1 MKKVLFIGSTNYNF
15 TREETNFHLKKK
27 FEGLSQGIKPYILAK
42 GKPFQKKIWGA
53 EFYLLKPGFL
63 FWLSVFFVAP
73 YLCSK
78 KKIDTIVCQSPLIEG
93 FIGSV
98 LKKVLR
104 KELIVE
110 VHGDWVEAPF
120 LYKKRWPKPLWQ
132 SFLRLLGRISLK
144 NADKIRAISSFTKE
158 KALKIAPGKPCFVF
172 PTFTDLNIFLEEKET
187 HFERFILFVGYLH
200 KVKGIQY
207 LIEAFNKIKDE
218 FPDFKLVIVGEGPER
233 KNLKLK
239 TEPCDSRARWK
250 KRTKFSSPVKSLKL
264 ENKVEF
270 KGKLSLEETKNIMKN
285 CYCLVLPSLSEGLG
299 RVLMEAEALGK
310 PVIGSNVGGIP
321 DLIKDGKNGF
331 LFEPKNSDNLA
342 QKLRTLLKDKNLAME
357 MGKKGREFVQ
367 NKFSNENYIT
377 NYLQMIEK

>member
-1 MKKVLFIGSTNYNF
+1 MKKTLFISVTNLNL
-15 TREETNFHLKKK
+15 RRKEEFSHLKKK
-27 FEGLSQGIKPYILAK
+27 FEGLSQGIKPYVLAK
-42 GKPFQKKIWGA
+42 GKPFHKRIWNSD
-53 EFYLLKPGFL
+53 FYLLPANFL
-63 FWLSVFFVAP
+63 FWLTAFFLAF
-73 YLCSK
+73 YLCLAK
-78 KKIDTIVCQSPLIEG
+78 RIDTIIAQSPSMEG
-93 FIGSV
+93 FTGSI
-98 LKKVLR
+98 LKKILR
-104 KELIVE
+104 KELIIE
-110 VHGDWVEAPF
+110 IHGDWVEAPF
-120 LYKKRWPKPLWQ
+120 LYKQRWPKPLWQ
-132 SFLRLLGRISLK
+132 SFFRFLGRISLR

-200 KVKGIQY
+200 RVKGIQY

-310 PVIGSNVGGIP
+310 PVIGSNIGGIP
-321 DLIKDGKNGF
+321 DLIEDGKNGF